1 VALYLSDFNKKPKT
15 EAKEDE
21 NEIEGIAAAKKTT
34 LIRTS
39 FNVTQEPISR

>member
-1 VALYLSDFNKKPKT
+1 MKKPKT

-21 NEIEGIAAAKKTT
+21 NEIEGIEGIAAAKKTT